1 MLMKIAI
8 LNYSTTEVIV
18 EDLPELK
25 DYQSETVEEYLTTGK
40 NYNLDEIHYMYGE
53 NIEVTID

>member
-1 MLMKIAI
+1 MKIAI